1 MDKVYNLNREAT
13 MGTNLN
19 ITNNV
24 YLRSLY
30 RGNAD
35 LSKKDARKE
44 AKKEAVAF
52 ADTNALV
59 RGAKVLTSQAYSGDD
74 RLDSKASK
82 AKFYLQMKSFSD
94 AYNYTMDSADQL
106 GTVDAKKALKEMKS
120 LRKDYKDELE
130 ELGVTFDEK
139 GYMNLSSSAFDNIDK
154 EEFEEMF
161 GEDSQFLKELTKIS
175 KKLNRHIDYQA

>member
-1 MDKVYNLNREAT
+1 
-13 MGTNLN
+13 
-19 ITNNV
+19 
-24 YLRSLY
+24 
-30 RGNAD
+30 
-35 LSKKDARKE
+35 
-44 AKKEAVAF
+44 
-52 ADTNALV
+52 
-59 RGAKVLTSQAYSGDD
+59 
-74 RLDSKASK
+74 
-82 AKFYLQMKSFSD
+82 
-94 AYNYTMDSADQL
+94 MDSADQL